1 MNRLERLINLLAAL
15 IDTERPL
22 TREEIKERIEGY
34 PDKDESFRRQFE
46 RDKDTL
52 RSMGVPIAV
61 EAISVS
67 EPHLGTGY
75 RVRRAEYELPDP
87 NLEPEETAAL
97 HLAASSVRF
106 LDEGARTAVLKLGG
120 VTGVPTLSEPD
131 VEVPGGEHLEALF
144 AAISENRR
152 VEFTYQGETRQVIP
166 GRLAFR
172 NGHWYLSAWDE
183 VRIGERMFRLDRVS
197 GQVTPGDIAKPP
209 EGAPAPRQSALPPWE
224 FGDAE
229 AVEARLWV
237 DAAQADLAT
246 RQAGSRV
253 AANRNEDGSAV
264 LTLSVRNRVGLR
276 NFALGFL
283 DHAEVL
289 SPPEFRE
296 DMITWLES
304 VAR

>member
-22 TREEIKERIEGY
+22 AREEIQERITGY
-34 PDKDESFRRQFE
+34 PEKDESFRRQFE

-61 EAISVS
+61 EAISES

-75 RVRRAEYELPDP
+75 RVLRAEYELPDP
-87 NLEPEETAAL
+87 ALDAEETAAL

-106 LDEGARTAVLKLGG
+106 LDEGARAAVLKLGG
-120 VTGVPTLSEPD
+120 VTGVSTLPEPD

-144 AAISENRR
+144 AAISENRAAA
-152 VEFTYQGETRQVIP
+152 FTYQGEARQTIP
-166 GRLAFR
+166 ERLAFR

-183 VRIGERMFRLDRVS
+183 IRAGERVFRLDRVS
-197 GQVTPGDIAKPP
+197 GQVTPGEIAKRP
-209 EGAPAPRQSALPPWE
+209 EGAAAPRQSALPPWE

-229 AVEARLWV
+229 PVEARLWI
-237 DAAQADLAT
+237 DAEQADLAA
-246 RQAGSRV
+246 RQAGPRV
-253 AANRNEDGSAV
+253 GVAKNDDGSAV
-264 LTLSVRNRVGLR
+264 LTLAVRNPAGFR

-289 SPPEFRE
+289 SPVELRE
-296 DMITWLES
+296 DITSWLEG

>member
-22 TREEIKERIEGY
+22 AREEIQERITGY
-34 PDKDESFRRQFE
+34 PEKDESFRRQFE

-61 EAISVS
+61 EAISES

-75 RVRRAEYELPDP
+75 RVLRAEYELPDP
-87 NLEPEETAAL
+87 ALDAEETAAL

-106 LDEGARTAVLKLGG
+106 LDEGARAAVLKLGG
-120 VTGVPTLSEPD
+120 VAGVSASPEPD

-144 AAISENRR
+144 AAISDSRR
-152 VEFTYQGETRQVIP
+152 VEFAYQGDARQVIP
-166 GRLAFR
+166 ARLAFR

-183 VRIGERMFRLDRVS
+183 VRSGERMFRLDRVS
-197 GQVTPGDIAKPP
+197 GQVTPGDRAQPP
-209 EGAPAPRQSALPPWE
+209 AGAAAPRQSALPPWE

-229 AVEARLWV
+229 SVEACLWV

-253 AANRNEDGSAV
+253 GVTRNDDGSAV
-264 LTLSVRNRVGLR
+264 LTLAVRNRVGFR
-276 NFALGFL
+276 NFVLGFL

-296 DMITWLES
+296 DMISWLEAA
-304 VAR
+304 AR